1 MERQRQIE
9 IWRQIDE
16 ETEPDREMERQ
27 RQTERWRDRDRQRD
41 GETEPDRE
49 MERQRDEETET
60 DREMKRQRQTALA
73 QADRFTTKCTIQLTN
88 CIGSSQIWFKKRTF
102 MMFCCLMIQCH
113 AILIQLSHL
122 VLFFTFLLSFFILV
136 SFQQFHLNPAF

>member
-1 MERQRQIE
+1 MEKQRQK
-9 IWRQIDE
+9 
-16 ETEPDREMERQ
+16 ETYSK
-27 RQTERWRDRDRQRD
+27 
-41 GETEPDRE
+41 GRE

-60 DREMKRQRQTALA
+60 DREMKRQRQRQTALA

-113 AILIQLSHL
+113 AIFIQLSHL